1 MIYLIHF
8 DVTRGQLISMEE
20 FDDSDRENAYAR
32 RAELERA
39 ARERGEVAEIVT
51 LGAAD
56 QGALRRT
63 HGRYFEYLDAGHTTI
78 TRYGE
83 VSTPPLAVRER
94 PATDAD

>member
-8 DVTRGQLISMEE
+8 DVTRGQLVSMQE
-20 FDDSDRENAYAR
+20 FDNADRESAYLY
-32 RAELERA
+32 RAQLERA
-39 ARERGEVAEIVT
+39 CRERRELVEIVT
-51 LGAAD
+51 LEAD
-56 QGALRRT
+56 DQNALRRT
-63 HGRYFEYLDAGHTTI
+63 HGRYFEYVDAGHTTI